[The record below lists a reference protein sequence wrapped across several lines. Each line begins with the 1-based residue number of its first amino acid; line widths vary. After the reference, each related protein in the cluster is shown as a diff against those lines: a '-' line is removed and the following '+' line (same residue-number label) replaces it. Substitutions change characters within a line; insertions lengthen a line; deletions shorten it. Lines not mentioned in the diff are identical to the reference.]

1 MNNPVPL
8 EYATSFSQTRQAMM
22 QQFATG
28 LLTSGDNATDFMRY
42 SELASVQQNY
52 LLEMGA
58 LWMDSLMGSDPEQ
71 PAKGDRR
78 FAGEE
83 WKKSPYHEFLKQS
96 YLVNARYVGDLIER
110 ASLDDRTRARM
121 HFFARQILD
130 VLSPSNHLTTN
141 PQVIRRAMETGG
153 DSLATGVKNLLEDL
167 GKGRISMTDEQ
178 AFEVGRNLAIT
189 PGSVVFENELIQL
202 IQYQPLTEAVGK
214 RPLVLFSPSINK
226 FYVFDLQPA
235 NSFICYA
242 VEQGN
247 TVFVVSWRNVMAEQG
262 HLTWDDYFNEGIMR
276 AIDVALEIAAADKVN
291 ALGFCVGGTMLGCA
305 AAVMAARREDKI
317 ESLTFLT
324 TMLDFTQA
332 GEIALLIDEQSVAAR
347 EQTIDGGGILP
358 GRELAFVFSTLR
370 GNDLIWPY
378 VVGNY
383 LEGRQPD
390 AFDILYWNADSTNLP
405 GPMYCWYVRNTY
417 LENNLRGPGQTTQCG
432 VRVDLSAIDVP
443 TCAGESRGS
452 HRAVEDRL
460 PNHATGV
467 GRRAFR
473 ARSERSHRRRHQP
486 GSAQQAQLLGRRRA
500 GKTTRA
506 LAGYGARRAGKLV
519 AGLERLASF
528 SRRHAGA
535 GTHAPGQ
542 HRVSRDRDAA
552 RPLRHGARRLNQIWR
567 LEEENHD

>member
-1 MNNPVPL
+1 M
-8 EYATSFSQTRQAMM
+8 
-22 QQFATG
+22 
-28 LLTSGDNATDFMRY
+28 
-42 SELASVQQNY
+42 
-52 LLEMGA
+52 
-58 LWMDSLMGSDPEQ
+58 Q

-78 FAGEE
+78 FASEE

-96 YLVNARYVGDLIER
+96 YLVNARYVNDLIER

-121 HFFARQILD
+121 RFFARQILD
-130 VLSPSNHLTTN
+130 ALSPSNYLASN

-153 DSLATGVKNLLEDL
+153 DSVTTGVRNLLEDL
-167 GKGRISMTDEQ
+167 GKGRISMSDEQ

-189 PGSVVFENELIQL
+189 PGSVVFENELLQL
-202 IQYQPLTEAVGK
+202 IQYQPLTETVGA
-214 RPLVLFSPSINK
+214 RPLVLFPPSINK

-235 NSFICYA
+235 NSFVRYA

-247 TVFVVSWRNVMAEQG
+247 TVFIVSWRNVMVEQG
-262 HLTWDDYFNEGIMR
+262 HLTWDDYLTEGIMR
-276 AIDVALEIAAADKVN
+276 AIDVAREITGADKVN

-305 AAVMAARREDKI
+305 ASVMAARNEDKI

-347 EQTIDGGGILP
+347 EQTIGGGGILP

-417 LENNLRGPGQTTQCG
+417 LENNLRKPGETTQCG
-432 VRVDLSAIDVP
+432 VKADLSAIDVP
-443 TCAGESRGS
+443 TYVLASREDHIVPWQTAYQTTQLVSGDVRFVLGASGHIAGVINPAARNKRNYWIEGEQGERPEHWLETAREVPGS
-452 HRAVEDRL
+452 WWSDWSAWL
-460 PNHATGV
+460 
-467 GRRAFR
+467 
-473 ARSERSHRRRHQP
+473 RSH
-486 GSAQQAQLLGRRRA
+486 
-500 GKTTRA
+500 
-506 LAGYGARRAGKLV
+506 
-519 AGLERLASF
+519 
-528 SRRHAGA
+528 A
-535 GTHAPGQ
+535 GTQVQARTRLGSTAFPEIEPAPG
-542 HRVSRDRDAA
+542 RYVTVRIA
-552 RPLRHGARRLNQIWR
+552 
-567 LEEENHD
+567 

>member
-1 MNNPVPL
+1 MYNPVPL

-178 AFEVGRNLAIT
+178 AFEVGRNLALT

-214 RPLVLFSPSINK
+214 RPLVLFPPSINK

-276 AIDVALEIAAADKVN
+276 AIDVALEITGADKVN

-405 GPMYCWYVRNTY
+405 GPIYCWYVRNTY
-417 LENNLRGPGQTTQCG
+417 LENNLRGPGANDAMRGQGRPVGDRRT
-432 VRVDLSAIDVP
+432 DLCWRIARITSCRRRPP
-443 TCAGESRGS
+443 TEPRNWCRATCVSCSE
-452 HRAVEDRL
+452 RAVTSPASSTRQR
-460 PNHATGV
+460 ATSATTGSKASRENDPRA
-467 GRRAFR
+467 GRIRRATCREAGGRTGAPGFVFTPARRCGHAR
-473 ARSERSHRRRHQP
+473 AWAAPRFPRSRRRP
-486 GSAQQAQLLGRRRA
+486 AATSRCAPPEPDLETRG
-500 GKTTRA
+500 GK
-506 LAGYGARRAGKLV
+506 
-519 AGLERLASF
+519 S
-528 SRRHAGA
+528 
-535 GTHAPGQ
+535 
-542 HRVSRDRDAA
+542 
-552 RPLRHGARRLNQIWR
+552 
-567 LEEENHD
+567 